1 MIFPIIHV
9 FIDTDKGGGVTIAV
23 RNGIVFKVRNDLEF
37 FNSETES
44 IFIEVK
50 KNQQHIWY
58 FI

>member
-50 KNQQHIWY
+50 KKTYLVLHLI
-58 FI
+58 